1 MINFPESDFAE
12 VYNNVSLNETTAHQ
26 LRISLQRLF
35 DNDYAS
41 FEQNGVGKARKK
53 GKVERNIKFERDRE
67 GNPIPLGRYCLQSN
81 DGQRMP
87 FSKAEFR
94 REFEF
99 NELPQLDAKVV
110 EMDCC
115 DAYLESYDDD
125 EWILSN
131 KDHL

>member
-1 MINFPESDFAE
+1 MINFTESDFAE
-12 VYNNVSLNETTAHQ
+12 VYNKISLNETTAHQ

-35 DNDYAS
+35 NNDYAS

-53 GKVERNIKFERDRE
+53 CEVERTIKFERNRE

-94 REFEF
+94 REFEL

-110 EMDCC
+110 GMDCC

-125 EWILSN
+125 GWVLSN
-131 KDHL
+131 KDHR

>member
-1 MINFPESDFAE
+1 MITFTKSDFAE
-12 VYNNVSLNETTAHQ
+12 VYDNVTFNETTAHQ

-35 DNDYAS
+35 DNDHAS

-53 GKVERNIKFERDRE
+53 GEVERNIKFERDSE

-94 REFEF
+94 REFEL
-99 NELPQLDAKVV
+99 NELPYLDAKVV
-110 EMDCC
+110 GMDCC

-125 EWILSN
+125 EWVLSN
-131 KDHL
+131 KDHR

>member
-53 GKVERNIKFERDRE
+53 GEVE
-67 GNPIPLGRYCLQSN
+67 
-81 DGQRMP
+81 
-87 FSKAEFR
+87 
-94 REFEF
+94 
-99 NELPQLDAKVV
+99 
-110 EMDCC
+110 
-115 DAYLESYDDD
+115 
-125 EWILSN
+125 
-131 KDHL
+131 

>member
-1 MINFPESDFAE
+1 MINFIESDFAE

-53 GKVERNIKFERDRE
+53 GEVERNIKFERNRE

-94 REFEF
+94 WEFEL

-110 EMDCC
+110 GMDCC
-115 DAYLESYDDD
+115 DAYLESYNDD
-125 EWILSN
+125 EWVLSN
-131 KDHL
+131 KDHR